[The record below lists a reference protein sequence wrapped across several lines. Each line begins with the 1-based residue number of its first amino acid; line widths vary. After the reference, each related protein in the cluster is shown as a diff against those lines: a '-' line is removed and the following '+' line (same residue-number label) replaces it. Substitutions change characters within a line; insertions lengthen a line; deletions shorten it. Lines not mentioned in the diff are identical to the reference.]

1 VEFER
6 FRNQPGYTV
15 AIAAMRKSVG
25 INNVFDNVFD
35 AVVPG
40 GSAVLI
46 DTEDEFV
53 LWKYSSD

>member
-1 VEFER
+1 
-6 FRNQPGYTV
+6 
-15 AIAAMRKSVG
+15 MRKSVG